1 MRRPFALL
9 TSVLLSAALLP
20 AQPDPALAVC
30 VSSRPQ
36 PTRGEAFLVN
46 SVASGGTNYSLV
58 VRAAPGRS

>member
-1 MRRPFALL
+1 VTLDGR
-9 TSVLLSAALLP
+9 VAALGEK
-20 AQPDPALAVC
+20 ADPALAVC

-36 PTRGEAFLVN
+36 PARGEAFLVN